1 MISIFIV
8 RDCSC
13 WTRFLSRYPLTGINQ
28 CNPYALSAVEVA
40 DEKEN
45 KEFKLTLANRAIR
58 GQSKDMYNDRYL
70 SYRITEN
77 YYQK

>member
-28 CNPYALSAVEVA
+28 RNPYALSAVEVA
-40 DEKEN
+40 DEKKN
-45 KEFKLTLANRAIR
+45 KEFELLARILARIALFRDNP
-58 GQSKDMYNDRYL
+58 GT
-70 SYRITEN
+70 YRR
-77 YYQK
+77 K